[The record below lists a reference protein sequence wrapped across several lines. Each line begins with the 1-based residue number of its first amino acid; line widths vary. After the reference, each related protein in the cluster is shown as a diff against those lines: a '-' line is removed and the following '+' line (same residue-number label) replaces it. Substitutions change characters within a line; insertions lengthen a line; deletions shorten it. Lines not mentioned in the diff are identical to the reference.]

1 MTDVV
6 SVDTAAGPSY
16 TWASASFTWASAAA
30 GKNWGTAYPAVYAL
44 GVAVALG
51 IAESRVN
58 DAVKGLSEPLGLV
71 DGSAKNLLL
80 TRSEAFAFA
89 ETYADLISYVVH
101 FLEGLSLTDAEKK
114 ELEIQRGE
122 LLGWDDQLAQDTS
135 KGISESIG
143 LSDGQTLNS
152 IKNLA
157 ESVVLLEAASRLL
170 QKNAG
175 ETLGLTDATQGQIE
189 KVFSEALEF
198 AETYTDLIDYLISVS
213 ESLAIASTPQKSV
226 EKPVPE
232 FFAVS
237 DARVNQIVKGI
248 PEALAV
254 GELLGRTVDY
264 RRNLTEGFNFGD
276 AMAKALAISLPEAL
290 AIADQYRRRA
300 NGVISDMVISRLEIT
315 EQDFRDILDAG
326 HPPGYSNFRDFISG
340 DYTYQ
345 RALFRAILETDNAD
359 RGYINGL
366 RVTVD
371 VPDVFD
377 RGTAQITDAS
387 NGVYVSFSRAF
398 HISPEVTLTHK
409 GGTVVATPRIV
420 GSITKSGFTAVL
432 ENSAGTRVAGSF
444 TWVAQGY

>member
-1 MTDVV
+1 VTDVV

-16 TWASASFTWASAAA
+16 TWASASFTWGSAAA

-51 IAESRVN
+51 FSEFRTNGSI
-58 DAVKGLSEPLGLV
+58 KGLSDPIGFA
-71 DGSAKNLLL
+71 DGDVRDFLLSQ
-80 TRSEAFAFA
+80 SETFAFS
-89 ETYADLISYVVH
+89 ETYADLISYIVH
-101 FLEGLSLTDAEKK
+101 FLESLPFTETAPRSFQK
-114 ELEIQRGE
+114 EANEAIE
-122 LLGWDDQLAQDTS
+122 FV
-135 KGISESIG
+135 ESAHE
-143 LSDGQTLNS
+143 QF
-152 IKNLA
+152 
-157 ESVVLLEAASRLL
+157 
-170 QKNAG
+170 QKW
-175 ETLGLTDATQGQIE
+175 
-189 KVFSEALEF
+189 FYEALGF

-232 FFAVS
+232 FFAIS

-264 RRNLTEGFNFGD
+264 RRSLTEGFNFGD

-300 NGVISDMVISRLEIT
+300 NGVISDIVISRLEIT

-387 NGVYVSFSRAF
+387 NGVYVPFSRAF